1 MLDAIHH
8 GDRQALRRLY
18 DRYSDYAMAV
28 GLRYVVN
35 REDVR
40 DLLQDCFIKI
50 LTSVDEFEY
59 RGEGSLK
66 AWVTKIVTNRALDWI
81 NEHDLLKTTD
91 VMPKEE
97 IADEEEPQVELVP
110 PDVLNQMIGRLPVG
124 CRLVLNLHVFEQ
136 LSHKEIARRLG
147 IKEAS
152 SASQFFYAKKL
163 LIEMINDYLTHKG
176 NETGSMD

>member
-1 MLDAIHH
+1 MQETERQLLDAIHH

-35 REDVR
+35 REDAR

-66 AWVTKIVTNRALDWI
+66 AWVSTIVVNRAIDWVKLHERLQMTNVI
-81 NEHDLLKTTD
+81 PDLIEENPPDLEH
-91 VMPKEE
+91 
-97 IADEEEPQVELVP
+97 VP
-110 PDVLNQMIGRLPVG
+110 PEVLNRMIGRLPAG
-124 CRLVLNLHVFEQ
+124 CRLVLNLRVFEQ
-136 LSHKEIARRLG
+136 LSHKDIAHRLG
-147 IKEAS
+147 IRESS
-152 SASQFFYAKKL
+152 SASQFSRAKQL
-163 LIEMINDYLTHKG
+163 LQKMIQEYL
-176 NETGSMD
+176 NSQRI